1 MRVIEPIV
9 RFDLAFSLFCLQ
21 HRFYQQVAKVSKWIS
36 HSGDGHL
43 YALIGACAFYFDG
56 ERGQSFFISG
66 VLAFTVELPVYLM
79 LKRAFQRRRPNEFS
93 DLVTA
98 YITPSD
104 RFSLPSGHT
113 TAAFLMASLISF
125 YYPSLSLFAFIW
137 ACCVGMAR
145 ILLGV
150 HFLTDI
156 AIGILLGICCAQLG
170 MIGFEEWFI

>member
-1 MRVIEPIV
+1 MKVIEPIV

-21 HRFYQQVAKVSKWIS
+21 NRFYQQIAKVSKWIS

-43 YALIGACAFYFDG
+43 YALLGLYAFIFDG
-56 ERGQSFFISG
+56 ERGQ
-66 VLAFTVELPVYLM
+66 AFLITGLIAFAVELPSYVL

-93 DLVTA
+93 TQVTA

-113 TAAFLMASLISF
+113 TAAFLMAAVISF
-125 YYPSLSLFAFIW
+125 YYPTFSVVVFSW

-150 HFLTDI
+150 HFFTDI
-156 AIGILLGICCAQLG
+156 AIGILLGLSCAQIG
-170 MIGFEEWFI
+170 MISFKEWII